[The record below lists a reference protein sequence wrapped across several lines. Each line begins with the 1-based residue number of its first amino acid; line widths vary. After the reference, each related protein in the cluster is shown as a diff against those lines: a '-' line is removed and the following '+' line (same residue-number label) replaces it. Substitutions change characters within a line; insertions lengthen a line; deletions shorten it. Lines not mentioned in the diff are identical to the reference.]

1 MGRGARRKTAHRQPG
16 VSLCMIVKDEEQ
28 FLADCLESVRD
39 VVDEI
44 NIVDTGSTDR
54 TVAIAKSFGAK
65 VIVRPWR
72 DDFGWARNESLA
84 MATGRWV
91 LVLDADETITP
102 ESRRFLQ
109 SLRTEEP
116 GDKALFVRII
126 NDVED
131 EAGTATFS
139 HFLPRIFPVSPRIRY
154 GGAIHELLKLDDK
167 LITGELSVVEILHRG
182 YTSDT
187 SKARA
192 KSERNLPLLR
202 RELAQHPDDPFALF
216 NFGFC
221 AVQQQPELIEEG
233 IAALEQMMH
242 VGTNEP
248 FLTIGISALATT
260 YARRKNN
267 CARALLILE
276 LAEERL
282 PPDSDI
288 IFTHGTVLNMLGR
301 FEEGRA
307 LWKRLIDAPDAYR
320 HRPLVDDEIFKW
332 KAPFNIALSYIAEGR
347 YAESLVWIERA
358 QEQKPNSTFIVTRTA
373 AALEQAGAE
382 NEAERQY
389 RRWAELEREKGTVE
403 LIKFLMRRQRPADA
417 AEVIVKSPWLPPVE
431 TVECGIAVAT
441 AMIESRAGR
450 PEDLLELVLRLE
462 PANGEALFLYERV
475 MTARTEAVR
484 KAELAAECRSAAD
497 FFSPVESAPRVGS
510 PRGGRCR
517 SGACDR
523 TRPRSQRGRIHPC
536 PRDPQPR
543 G

>member
-1 MGRGARRKTAHRQPG
+1 
-16 VSLCMIVKDEEQ
+16 
-28 FLADCLESVRD
+28 
-39 VVDEI
+39 
-44 NIVDTGSTDR
+44 
-54 TVAIAKSFGAK
+54 
-65 VIVRPWR
+65 
-72 DDFGWARNESLA
+72 
-84 MATGRWV
+84 
-91 LVLDADETITP
+91 
-102 ESRRFLQ
+102 
-109 SLRTEEP
+109 
-116 GDKALFVRII
+116 
-126 NDVED
+126 
-131 EAGTATFS
+131 
-139 HFLPRIFPVSPRIRY
+139 
-154 GGAIHELLKLDDK
+154 
-167 LITGELSVVEILHRG
+167 
-182 YTSDT
+182 
-187 SKARA
+187 
-192 KSERNLPLLR
+192 
-202 RELAQHPDDPFALF
+202 
-216 NFGFC
+216 
-221 AVQQQPELIEEG
+221 
-233 IAALEQMMH
+233 
-242 VGTNEP
+242 
-248 FLTIGISALATT
+248 LTIGISALATT

-288 IFTHGTVLNMLGR
+288 IFTHGTVLNMLSR

-403 LIKFLMRRQRPADA
+403 LIKFLMRRQRPVDA
-417 AEVIVKSPWLPPVE
+417 ADVIVKSPWLPPVE

-441 AMIESRAGR
+441 AMIESRTGR

-497 FFSPVESAPRVGS
+497 FFRRSNRLLELGRHAEAAAAAARAIELDPAHSAAAYTLALATLNQGDEHEAVRLFGLVPTTDHKVFGS
-510 PRGGRCR
+510 AMAARAHLLEEHGDIPGVIATLSRWLDVHWQSHWVTTIPDVSLHRATSAEKANVLR
-517 SGACDR
+517 
-523 TRPRSQRGRIHPC
+523 
-536 PRDPQPR
+536 
-543 G
+543 